1 MIQLLNTILIGV
13 TSGAIYALMAMAIV
27 LVWRST
33 RVINFAQAGLALA
46 STYIGYEALQIVNNY
61 WIALICAMFAGAAI
75 SAFIEIT
82 FMRILLKHTSSG
94 PIASVAPIIATL
106 GLLGIIKALITM
118 IWGGQDAVIK
128 PPLSNTG
135 FSIGTHTLVFSPM
148 KLAII
153 ISVALLVIVFSLIF
167 QKTNIGLALRA
178 SAYAPEIARL
188 AGVKVDLVRTL
199 GWALSGAS
207 GAASGLLLTSNGN
220 GAFSPESLE
229 FSLLLVSGFISAVIG
244 GLDSLVGAVIGGIVS
259 GLVISFVLMYISGS
273 LFFIAPF
280 VVLLLVLFIRPQGII
295 GVKAGRRA

>member
-1 MIQLLNTILIGV
+1 MFQFINTILIGL
-13 TSGAIYALMAMAIV
+13 TSGAIYSLMALAIV

-46 STYIGYEALQIVNNY
+46 STYIGYQVLQVIDNY
-61 WIALICAMFAGAAI
+61 WLALLIAMIAGAAL
-75 SAFIEIT
+75 SAFIELA
-82 FMRILLKHTSSG
+82 FMRVLLKHTNSG

-106 GLLGIIKALITM
+106 GLLGIVKAVITM
-118 IWGGQDAVIK
+118 IWGGQDVLVK

-135 FSIGTHTLVFSPM
+135 FSIGTQTLVFSPM

-153 ISVALLVIVFSLIF
+153 ISVALLVLVFSLIF

-188 AGVKVDLVRTL
+188 AGVRVDFVRTL

-207 GAASGLLLTSNGN
+207 GAVAGLLLTSYGN
-220 GAFSPESLE
+220 GSFSPESIE
-229 FSLLLVSGFISAVIG
+229 FSLLLISGFIAAVIG
-244 GLDSLVGAVIGGIVS
+244 GLDSLVGAVIGGLVL
-259 GLVISFVLMYISGS
+259 GLASAFVLMYISGS

-280 VVLLLVLFIRPQGII
+280 VILLLVLFIRPQGIL
-295 GVKAGRRA
+295 GTKAGRRA

>member
-1 MIQLLNTILIGV
+1 MIQLLNTTLIGV

-46 STYIGYEALQIVNNY
+46 STYIGYEALQIVDNY

-153 ISVALLVIVFSLIF
+153 VSVALLVFVFSLIF

-207 GAASGLLLTSNGN
+207 GAAAGLLLTSNGN
-220 GAFSPESLE
+220 GAFSPESAE
-229 FSLLLVSGFISAVIG
+229 FSLLFISGFIAAVVG
-244 GLDSLVGAVIGGIVS
+244 GLDSLVGAVIGGIFL
-259 GLVISFVLMYISGS
+259 GLITAFVLMYISGS

>member
-46 STYIGYEALQIVNNY
+46 STYIGFEALQIVNNY

-153 ISVALLVIVFSLIF
+153 VSVALLVIVFSLIF

-207 GAASGLLLTSNGN
+207 GAAAGLLLTSNGN

-244 GLDSLVGAVIGGIVS
+244 GLDSLVGAVIGGIFS

>member
-46 STYIGYEALQIVNNY
+46 STYIGYEALQIVDNY

-135 FSIGTHTLVFSPM
+135 FSIGTQTLVFSPM

-153 ISVALLVIVFSLIF
+153 VSVALLVFVFSLIF

-188 AGVKVDLVRTL
+188 AGVKVDLVHTL

-207 GAASGLLLTSNGN
+207 GAAAGLLLTSNGN
-220 GAFSPESLE
+220 GAFSPESAE
-229 FSLLLVSGFISAVIG
+229 FSLLFISGFIAAVVG
-244 GLDSLVGAVIGGIVS
+244 GLDSLVGAVIGGIFL
-259 GLVISFVLMYISGS
+259 GLITAFVLMYISGS

>member
-46 STYIGYEALQIVNNY
+46 STYIGYEALQIVDNY

-135 FSIGTHTLVFSPM
+135 FSIGTQTLVFSPM

-153 ISVALLVIVFSLIF
+153 VSVALLVFVFSLIF

-207 GAASGLLLTSNGN
+207 GAAAGLLLTSNGN
-220 GAFSPESLE
+220 GAFSPESAE
-229 FSLLLVSGFISAVIG
+229 FSLLFISGFIAAVVG
-244 GLDSLVGAVIGGIVS
+244 GLDSLVGAVIGGIFL
-259 GLVISFVLMYISGS
+259 GLITAFVLMYISGS

>member
-46 STYIGYEALQIVNNY
+46 STYIGYEALQIVDNY

-128 PPLSNTG
+128 PPLTNTG

-153 ISVALLVIVFSLIF
+153 VSVALLVFVFSLIF

-207 GAASGLLLTSNGN
+207 GAAAGLLLTSNGN
-220 GAFSPESLE
+220 GAFSPESAE
-229 FSLLLVSGFISAVIG
+229 FSLLFISGFIAAVVG
-244 GLDSLVGAVIGGIVS
+244 GLDSLVGAVIGGIFL
-259 GLVISFVLMYISGS
+259 GLITAFVLMYISGS

>member
-33 RVINFAQAGLALA
+33 RVINFAQAGLALT
-46 STYIGYEALQIVNNY
+46 STYIGYEAFQIVNNY

-75 SAFIEIT
+75 SAFIEIA

-106 GLLGIIKALITM
+106 GLLGIIKALITI
-118 IWGGQDAVIK
+118 IWGGQDVVMT

-135 FSIGTHTLVFSPM
+135 FSIGTNTLVFSPM

-153 ISVALLVIVFSLIF
+153 VSVALLVIIFSLIF

-207 GAASGLLLTSNGN
+207 GAAAGLLLTSNGN

-229 FSLLLVSGFISAVIG
+229 FALLLVSGFIAAVIG

-259 GLVISFVLMYISGS
+259 GLVISFVLMYISSS

>member
-1 MIQLLNTILIGV
+1 MIQLLNTTLIGL
-13 TSGAIYALMAMAIV
+13 TSGAIYSLMAMAIV

-46 STYIGYEALQIVNNY
+46 STYIGYQVFQSVNNY
-61 WIALICAMFAGAAI
+61 WVALLVAMLAGAAI
-75 SAFIEIT
+75 SAFIEIA

-106 GLLGIIKALITM
+106 GLLGIVKAIITM
-118 IWGGQDAVIK
+118 IWGGQDAAIK

-135 FSIGTHTLVFSPM
+135 FSIGSNTLVFSPM

-178 SAYAPEIARL
+178 SAYSPEIARL

-207 GAASGLLLTSNGN
+207 GAVAGLLLTSNGN
-220 GAFSPESLE
+220 GSFSPESME
-229 FSLLLVSGFISAVIG
+229 FSLLLISGFIAAVIG
-244 GLDSLVGAVIGGIVS
+244 GLDSLVGAVIGGILL
-259 GLVISFVLMYISGS
+259 GLVTSFVLMYISGS

-280 VVLLLVLFIRPQGII
+280 IVLLLVLFIRPQGII